1 MCSASNLQLDMILW
15 CRVNTCSL
23 VGALFVVAGVMFD
36 KDDQSPYVVF
46 ASGVLPGT
54 RYALCQ
60 HMRQKKRPGKEIVI
74 LSFYI
79 FGLSDTNINMALLLC
94 TLLTFVFS
102 SINLSLLRN
111 MGNTL
116 SSIQSIAPA
125 AMIQIVYVVAPSN
138 RSNVGDA
145 YRMKQTKARQFL
157 RNFGSNFR
165 AWNTLVIT
173 MFLLSIN

>member
-1 MCSASNLQLDMILW
+1 
-15 CRVNTCSL
+15 
-23 VGALFVVAGVMFD
+23 
-36 KDDQSPYVVF
+36 
-46 ASGVLPGT
+46 
-54 RYALCQ
+54 
-60 HMRQKKRPGKEIVI
+60 
-74 LSFYI
+74 
-79 FGLSDTNINMALLLC
+79 MALLLC

-165 AWNTLVIT
+165 A
-173 MFLLSIN
+173 